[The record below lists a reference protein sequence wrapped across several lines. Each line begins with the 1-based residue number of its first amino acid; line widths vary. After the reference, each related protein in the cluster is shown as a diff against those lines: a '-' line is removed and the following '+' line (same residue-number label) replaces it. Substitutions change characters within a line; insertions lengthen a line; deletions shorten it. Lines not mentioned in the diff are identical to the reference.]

1 MAMTATDAPKT
12 KPKLDDPKLIK
23 DANRFALKMVQDK
36 TLLLG
41 WFDTLTKALQDKT
54 YEVQIMDNFIAQKSL
69 NKVDDFNTT
78 YDYVIQAQQKL
89 PAYKIYYWSGLYKT
103 TRSTSGSSSSE
114 EGSVVSVVGSGK
126 NNVAPFVSVAKAELI
141 NYKFNQLVLS
151 WDSSDGLNATS
162 GRLIMGVRNVAG
174 KARRSF
180 AGIITE
186 GGTKYTYAG
195 VLVDP
200 KSEQGQGATKKA
212 PPQTSSSLK
221 TLEYANQIINMVS
234 QALFMAVNIGM
245 LYKTGKEIQELKKK
259 IDSGEGSKAD
269 EDKLKKAEDDQEV
282 SEKAGDQAADQAED
296 VREPVEEMSDEEFEI
311 GSEDASPSLEPEEL
325 PDMEPPSDMEDLELS
340 EEESEVAQDAIESEV
355 EAEGEEP
362 NTVSGEGEEGEEG
375 EGGAMEDGE
384 DILTT
389 GAEDFI

>member
-1 MAMTATDAPKT
+1 MTVTATQAPAK
-12 KPKLDDPKLIK
+12 KPQLNDPKMIK
-23 DANRFALKMVQDK
+23 EANRFTLKMVQDK

-41 WFDTLTKALQDKT
+41 WFDMLTKALKDKT
-54 YEVQIMDNFIAQKSL
+54 YEVQIMDNFIAQKTL
-69 NKVDDFNTT
+69 NKTDDFNTT

-103 TRSTSGSSSSE
+103 SRKGPNASANE
-114 EGSVVSVVGSGK
+114 PGSVVSVVGSGK

-141 NYKFNQLVLS
+141 NYKFDQLVLS
-151 WDSSDGLNATS
+151 WDSADGLNATS
-162 GRLIMGVRNVAG
+162 GRLVMGVRNIAG
-174 KARRSF
+174 KATRSF

-186 GGTKYTYAG
+186 DGTKYTYAG

-200 KSEQGQGATKKA
+200 NSAGGQGATKKA

-234 QALFMAVNIGM
+234 QALFMAVNMGM

-259 IDSGEGSKAD
+259 IDSGEGTKAD
-269 EDKLKKAEDDQEV
+269 EDKLKKASDNEDV
-282 SEKAGDQAADQAED
+282 SEKAADQSVEKAEE
-296 VREPVEEMSDEEFEI
+296 VRQPVEEMSEEEFAI
-311 GSEDASPSLEPEEL
+311 GSEDAAPASEPEEL
-325 PDMEPPSDMEDLELS
+325 SDIEAPADMEDVKLS
-340 EEESEVAQDAIESEV
+340 ESEAETAQEAIEEEV

-384 DILTT
+384 DVLTT
-389 GAEDFI
+389 TAEDII